1 MVTFAVLMIIG
12 MVVIMI
18 FCMAIDR
25 MDANDNLKSIL
36 AMIVV
41 KMN

>member
-1 MVTFAVLMIIG
+1 MVTFAVLVIIR
-12 MVVIMI
+12 MMVIMI
-18 FCMAIDR
+18 FCMVIDR